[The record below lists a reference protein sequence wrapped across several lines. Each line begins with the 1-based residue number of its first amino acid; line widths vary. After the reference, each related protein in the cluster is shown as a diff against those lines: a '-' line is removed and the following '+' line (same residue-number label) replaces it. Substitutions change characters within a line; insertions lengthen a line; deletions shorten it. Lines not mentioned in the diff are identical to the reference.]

1 MEMDKIYAIIPV
13 NQFANAKT
21 RLSPFLSPQERK
33 NLLKAMLKDIAI
45 ALKPNVDKIV
55 IISKDEEVLAY
66 AEELDLT
73 TIIEEDHKTSGFSK
87 SGDENVLNVALNQA
101 MEWVEDKTE
110 KVMILPSDIPLIG
123 KTNIQILVD
132 KSKDFDMVIVPSKG
146 GGTNTLIINPFIID
160 MRFGGFSF
168 LKHIEEAEKRNL
180 NSLVY
185 DSFYMALDVNTTED
199 LGEIM
204 LHGNGTETKKY
215 LESLGIKVES
225 CHGHERLTVTRDD
238 D

>member
-21 RLSPFLSPQERK
+21 RLSPFLSPEERK

-45 ALKPNVDKIV
+45 TLKPIVDDII
-55 IISKDEEVLAY
+55 IISK
-66 AEELDLT
+66 
-73 TIIEEDHKTSGFSK
+73 
-87 SGDENVLNVALNQA
+87 LNKALKQA
-101 MEWVEDKTE
+101 MKWCRKKTR
-110 KVMILPSDIPLIG
+110 KVIILPSDIPLIG
-123 KTNIQILVD
+123 KTNIKLLIDQAKNL
-132 KSKDFDMVIVPSKG
+132 DFIIVPSKG
-146 GGTNTLIINPFIID
+146 GGTNALIIKPLSID
-160 MRFGGFSF
+160 MKFGGFSF
-168 LKHIEEAEKRNL
+168 KKHIEEAEKKK
-180 NSLVY
+180 LVPLVH

-225 CHGHERLTVTRDD
+225 FRGHERLKVTRDE
-238 D
+238 